1 MTPHTSGLLLTR
13 REPTSDAHIHLHIR
27 AAYRAPGRAG
37 WVRRAVLAA
46 LTQGRD
52 LPAAV
57 ELTIRLTDDVELRM
71 LNRRFRAT
79 DAPTDVLSFGG
90 EGYKDGRPR
99 RDSAPAKRR
108 NDEVMPRAYLG
119 DIAIS
124 MERCIAQAKRYGH
137 SVDDELA
144 LLVIHGVLHLLGY
157 DHHTPAHQRRMWQAQ
172 ERAFASLGRPNPLKP
187 DQFHD

>member
-1 MTPHTSGLLLTR
+1 MLPVGDAPPAQVG
-13 REPTSDAHIHLHIR
+13 PTLNARVHLRVR
-27 AAYRAPGRAG
+27 AAQRAPGRAA
-37 WVRRAVLAA
+37 WVRRAALAA
-46 LTQGRD
+46 LTQGRN

-57 ELTIRLTDDVELRM
+57 ELTIRLTDDAELHA

-90 EGYKDGRPR
+90 EGYRDGRPV
-99 RDSAPAKRR
+99 RDGATPGKRS
-108 NDEVMPRAYLG
+108 DAAMSPAYLG

-124 MERCIAQAKRYGH
+124 MERCIAQAGRYGH
-137 SVDDELA
+137 PTDDELA

-157 DHHTPAHQRRMWQAQ
+157 DHQAPARRRRMWQAQ
-172 ERAFASLGRPNPLKP
+172 ERAFAWLGRPNPLKP